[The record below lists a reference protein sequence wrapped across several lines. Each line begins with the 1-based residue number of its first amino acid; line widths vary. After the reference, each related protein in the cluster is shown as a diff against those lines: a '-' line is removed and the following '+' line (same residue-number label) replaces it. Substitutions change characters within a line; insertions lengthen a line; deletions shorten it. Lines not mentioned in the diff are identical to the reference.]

1 MMLLSISLLVSMWI
15 IQSVDSRSLA
25 HIITRDGETHRFT
38 KRAKLIPNQTYVQI
52 QISDGPTGKCGK
64 KAEDKFLSVF
74 GLTQAQLIKQNP
86 FQGPIDPIDLK
97 TCNQMTRL
105 AVDAEQG
112 FNNAIGNQSTKFGIG
127 KQLDNGKT
135 CNKVLKL
142 TGTVLGLQMEIKLGK
157 ADATRLRKLANEINK
172 LQKNIDADAR
182 APNQKQ
188 RSFLTS

>member
-1 MMLLSISLLVSMWI
+1 MLLSISLLVSMWI

-38 KRAKLIPNQTYVQI
+38 KRAKLIPNQTYEQI

-127 KQLDNGKT
+127 KQLDNGKRKMT
-135 CNKVLKL
+135 QFWFYLLIDYYNFE
-142 TGTVLGLQMEIKLGK
+142 GTVLGLQMEIKLGK

-172 LQKNIDADAR
+172 SVINASLIIPHN
-182 APNQKQ
+182 
-188 RSFLTS
+188 